1 MFQISLV
8 KLLEEGKIA
17 FVKAGKRR
25 GIKFEDLLKFR
36 KQMKEQ
42 QKQNIVDIMNADE
55 EIGLYDS

>member
-1 MFQISLV
+1 M

-17 FVKAGKRR
+17 FVKVGKRR

-42 QKQNIVDIMNADE
+42 QKQNIVDIVNADE